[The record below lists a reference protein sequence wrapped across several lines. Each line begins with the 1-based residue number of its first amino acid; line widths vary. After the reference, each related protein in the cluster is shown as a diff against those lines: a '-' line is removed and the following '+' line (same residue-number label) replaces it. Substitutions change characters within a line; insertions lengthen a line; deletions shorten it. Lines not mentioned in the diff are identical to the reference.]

1 MPVHL
6 DTRSG
11 AINTSGRFL
20 TESLCLSYG
29 EAGYTYI
36 VGGQMDTVTV
46 FHASAV
52 PREELIGILAEH
64 LALERLRVFRR
75 LLVVRFA
82 GAIAVIFLAGAGL
95 GWLPRPAWLA
105 SVVVFS
111 GTGAS
116 VWLAE
121 RRRERHLNRRLQ
133 GVPGG
138 HDCA

>member
-1 MPVHL
+1 
-6 DTRSG
+6 
-11 AINTSGRFL
+11 
-20 TESLCLSYG
+20 
-29 EAGYTYI
+29 
-36 VGGQMDTVTV
+36 MDTVTV

-52 PREELIGILAEH
+52 PREELGGILADH

-82 GAIAVIFLAGAGL
+82 RAIAVIFLAGAGL

-133 GVPGG
+133 GVPGASAQAVVAAAVMTVPDG
-138 HDCA
+138 RQQALYRG